1 MATEGSSVPNENVEG
16 VAPEGFDRRALVKKL
31 AIGVFT
37 APVIASFG
45 LDSIARAGTFDGR
58 KHGQQACPNQAWGNQ
73 TDGNQS
79 VGNQTWGN
87 QTDAN
92 QTVGNQ
98 TWGNQSVGN
107 QTKPPCDDG
116 HKGKHHS
123 KHDQPDDPAS

>member
-1 MATEGSSVPNENVEG
+1 MANENVDG
-16 VAPEGFDRRALVKKL
+16 APEGLDRRALVKKL
-31 AIGVFT
+31 AIGAFT

-58 KHGQQACPNQAWGNQ
+58 KHGHQACPNQTWGNQ

-79 VGNQTWGN
+79 VGNQSWGD
-87 QTDAN
+87 QSEAN

-98 TWGNQSVGN
+98 TWGDQAVGN

-116 HKGKHHS
+116 NKGKRHP
-123 KHDQPDDPAS
+123 KHDQPDAPPS